1 MFKRFLLIVVAVAVL
16 LALLAYRQW
25 RGEEVSI
32 SGTLEA
38 DEIRIGS
45 LVGGRV
51 ARVLAEEGQV
61 VKPGEVLIELAPYD
75 LLERKAEAAENLR
88 SAEADL
94 ARLKAGFRVEEIGQ
108 AQAQRDQLAARL
120 LLLEAGPRSQEIIA
134 AEARLT
140 ASIAEQKLAQS
151 GFDRREKLY
160 QQNASTQEAMDE
172 ATEQLQAADAMRI
185 VREQELTI
193 LREGTRLEEIAEA
206 KAKLAESDALLA
218 LRQAGYRKE
227 EVAQAEAAVGSAKAA
242 LEVIESQVGEL
253 AIKSPVH
260 GMVEALD
267 LQPGDL
273 VSPRAPVLS
282 LTDQEQ
288 LWLRTYIPLNRTDV
302 QLDQKLQVKI
312 DSFPGETFAGKVTF
326 ISRQA
331 EFTPSNAQTP
341 EDRQKQ
347 VFRVKVTMTEG
358 LDKLRPGMTGEIVL
372 GRE

>member
-1 MFKRFLLIVVAVAVL
+1 MLKRLLLIAVAVAVL

-38 DEIRIGS
+38 NEIRIGS

-51 ARVLAEEGQV
+51 QRVLAEEGQMV
-61 VKPGEVLIELAPYD
+61 SPGEPLVELAPFD
-75 LLERKAEAAENLR
+75 LLERKAEATENLR
-88 SAEADL
+88 SVEAEL
-94 ARLKAGFRVEEIGQ
+94 ARLKAGFRQEEIAQ
-108 AQAQRDQLAARL
+108 AKAQRDQLAARL
-120 LLLEAGPRSQEIIA
+120 QLLVAGPRSQEIIA

-140 ASIAEQKLAQS
+140 GSIAEQKLARS
-151 GFDRREKLY
+151 SFDR
-160 QQNASTQEAMDE
+160 TQELFLKSATTQVRMDE
-172 ATEQLQAADAMRI
+172 VTEQLQAADALRI

-206 KAKLAESDALLA
+206 KAKLAEAEALLD
-218 LRQAGYRKE
+218 LRQTGYRKE
-227 EVAQAEAAVGSAKAA
+227 EVDRALAAVGAAKAA
-242 LEVIESQVGEL
+242 LDVIESQVAEL
-253 AIKSPVH
+253 TIESPVN

-282 LTDQEQ
+282 LTDREQ
-288 LWLRTYIPLNRTDV
+288 LWFRTYIPLNRTDV
-302 QLDQKLQVKI
+302 QLDQQFQVEI
-312 DSFPGETFAGKVTF
+312 DSFPGETFTGKVTF

-347 VFRVKVTMTEG
+347 VFRVKVTMIAG
-358 LDKLRPGMTGEIVL
+358 QGKLRPGMTGEIVL

>member
-1 MFKRFLLIVVAVAVL
+1 MLKRFLSIVVVVAVL

-38 DEIRIGS
+38 DEIRVGS

-51 ARVLAEEGQV
+51 ERVLAEEGQV
-61 VKPGEVLIELAPYD
+61 VKPGDVIVELAPFD
-75 LLERKAEAAENLR
+75 LLERKAEAAAKLR
-88 SAEADL
+88 SAEAEL
-94 ARLKAGFRVEEIGQ
+94 ARLKAGFRTEEIDQ
-108 AQAQRDQLAARL
+108 AKAQRDQLAARL
-120 LLLEAGPRSQEIIA
+120 QLLEAGPRSQEIIA

-140 ASIAEQKLAQS
+140 ASRAEQKLAQS
-151 GFDRREKLY
+151 SFNR
-160 QQNASTQEAMDE
+160 TQEIFLKGAAAQERMDE
-172 ATEQLQAADAMRI
+172 ATQQLQAANAMQI

-193 LREGTRLEEIAEA
+193 LQEGTRLEEIAEA
-206 KAKLAESDALLA
+206 KAKLAEAEALLA

-227 EVAQAEAAVGSAKAA
+227 EVDQAQAAVGSAKAA
-242 LEVIESQVGEL
+242 LQVIESQVAEL

-288 LWLRTYIPLNRTDV
+288 LWLRTYIPLNRSDV
-302 QLDQKLQVKI
+302 QLDQQLQVKI
-312 DSFPGETFAGKVTF
+312 DSFPGETFTGKVTF

-347 VFRVKVTMTEG
+347 VFRVKVTMTTG